1 MDLVDSEDYEKLK
14 AATLQKYEITAETYR
29 QRFRSLDILLGETPQ
44 ELYVCLKEMFFKWV
58 KLDKATVKEIA
69 ETLILE
75 QFLRMVNP
83 EPELS
88 ISLFPPLSST
98 LALLVLVAVLVG
110 IILVSLA
117 TFLFHKRKLRNRKIQ
132 RAQEEYERDSRS
144 PARAGTGAGEPARPC
159 VIVRPVRRDEK
170 PSSRSVGS
178 EDKQTVPLDYYN
190 ENETVLDSNSLHAVV
205 ELGAP
210 CSLKA

>member
-1 MDLVDSEDYEKLK
+1 MTSR
-14 AATLQKYEITAETYR
+14 TAEASGVAAPPHHCIGGLQTNN
-29 QRFRSLDILLGETPQ
+29 GT
-44 ELYVCLKEMFFKWV
+44 C
-58 KLDKATVKEIA
+58 A
-69 ETLILE
+69 E
-75 QFLRMVNP
+75 Q
-83 EPELS
+83 LS

-178 EDKQTVPLDYYN
+178 EDKQTVPLD
-190 ENETVLDSNSLHAVV
+190 
-205 ELGAP
+205 
-210 CSLKA
+210 C